1 MESVENDQGNGQ
13 GNSRELKETPE
24 DDKET
29 PGNSREMPEFVRIL
43 AKRPEMRRELI
54 KWVKNEF
61 GFNIESYLEE
71 YFDELPD
78 KKYKIEELAM
88 PLREIAENV
97 LGMTDDGYS
106 PSQIASD
113 LGIYR
118 NQVSKILK
126 DRGRW
131 EKEIASAVRKQVT
144 QNKKLPWYVRLAAKL
159 KLI

>member
-1 MESVENDQGNGQ
+1 MESEENDQGNGQ
-13 GNSRELKETPE
+13 GNSRE
-24 DDKET
+24 
-29 PGNSREMPEFVRIL
+29 MPDIVRIL

-54 KWVKNEF
+54 SWVKKEF

-106 PSQIASD
+106 PSQIAAD

-118 NQVSKILK
+118 SQVSKILK

-131 EKEIASAVRKQVT
+131 EKEIAGAVRKQVT